1 MHFQSRPARLFAWL
15 LPLLLVATQ
24 PLPAQQAKPAAAAAK
39 GYARTP
45 WIYQGSDIP
54 QDKEW
59 IFGRLSNGVR
69 YAVRR
74 NGVPPGQ
81 VSIRIRVDVGALHE
95 QDSERGYAH
104 LLEHLVFRQSRH
116 LADGQAIA
124 TWQRLGATFGSD
136 TNAQTSWIS
145 TTYKLDLPDAG
156 PAKLDES
163 FKLLSG
169 MVVAPTLSE
178 SNVRSDVP
186 IVLAEKRE
194 RGGTAARVF
203 DQTQETLFAGQ
214 RLAVRPIIGTD
225 ETLQAATSASV
236 KAFHQ
241 RWYRPENT
249 VLVAVGDI
257 DPALLEGLIAKHFNL
272 WPVTGKTTQA
282 PPFGDPVPPKG
293 AAGPNPVGETRVLVE
308 PDLPRSISYA
318 ILRPWRPVK
327 DTVLYNQGKLTDAV
341 AQQIVYRRL
350 ETRARAGGS
359 FLIAQVGQT
368 KFMRSADVTFVEITP
383 LGPDWKA
390 ALDEVRGVIADAI
403 ARPPSQ
409 AEIDREAAEMGVLYD
424 SSVEQRQ
431 LLAGSKLADEIVEA
445 LDIRETVASPE
456 VVRDVFGTTRAKLT
470 PAILLAHTRRIFSG
484 TVTRAVYVTPLA
496 GEATADQLKTALTAP
511 VAADPRARPDQK
523 AVAFADLP
531 PIGSPTRPTSIK
543 PIGLF
548 EIEQVEFANGV
559 KVLFWP
565 TQDDPGRVTV
575 RVRFGAGWRAFDAN
589 SALYAGL
596 GELALVGS
604 GAGPLGQEEI
614 DRIMTGRKM
623 GFDFGIGDNVFTFAA
638 DTRDADLADQLYL
651 FAAKFAAP
659 RWDPNPV
666 LRIKSLAKL
675 SYDGYATS
683 PQGVLQRDLGF
694 LERGRDPVYRTPT
707 PAEIENTTP
716 EGFRAAWEPVLR
728 QGPIEVQLYGDF
740 KRDAAL
746 AALSRTFGALPPRGA
761 LPAGTAPARTATL
774 PASPAPVVLYHRGDG
789 VQAAGIVAWPTGGG
803 MAGIT
808 ESRQLEILAQ
818 LFSNRLLDA
827 LREKLGQAYSPQVIN
842 NWPTDMDGG
851 GKIFAIAQL
860 DPKAVPIFFATA
872 DEIAADLAAKPPSAD
887 ELARVTVPLEQLF
900 KRQMTSTEFFMN
912 TLEGATADP
921 RKIRS
926 VRTLVSDY
934 TETTPAAMQALAQ
947 KYLQR
952 GKSWRIA
959 VIPQGQVLVTA
970 MPGAGDGASGR

>member
-1 MHFQSRPARLFAWL
+1 MHSQSRPARLFAWF
-15 LPLLLVATQ
+15 LPLVLVATQ
-24 PLPAQQAKPAAAAAK
+24 PLPAQQIKPVAVAAK
-39 GYARTP
+39 GVTRTP
-45 WIYQGSDIP
+45 WLYQGSDIP

-59 IFGRLSNGVR
+59 IFGTLSNGVR

-81 VSIRIRVDVGALHE
+81 VSIRIRMDVGALHE
-95 QDSERGYAH
+95 QQSERGYAH

-116 LADGQAIA
+116 LGDGQAIA

-156 PAKLDES
+156 PVKLDES

-169 MVVAPTLSE
+169 MMIAPTLSE
-178 SNVRSDVP
+178 TNVRTDVP
-186 IVLAEKRE
+186 IVMAEKRE

-225 ETLQAATSASV
+225 ETLQAATGASV
-236 KAFHQ
+236 QAFHK
-241 RWYRPENT
+241 RWYRPENA
-249 VLVAVGDI
+249 VIVAAGDI
-257 DPALLEGLIAKHFNL
+257 DPAMLEGLIAKHFSA
-272 WPVTGKTTQA
+272 WPVTGKTTPA
-282 PPFGDPVPPKG
+282 PPFGDPVAPKG
-293 AAGPNPVGETRVLVE
+293 AAGLNPVGETRVLVE
-308 PDLPRSISYA
+308 PDLPRGITYA

-327 DTVLYNQGKLTDAV
+327 DTVVYNQGKLTDAL
-341 AQQIVYRRL
+341 AQRIVYRRL

-359 FLIAQVGQT
+359 YLVAEVSQD
-368 KFMRSADVTFVEITP
+368 KFMRSADVTFVAITP

-390 ALDEVRGVIADAI
+390 ALNEVRGVIADAV
-403 ARPPSQ
+403 AKAPSQ
-409 AEIDREAAEMGVLYD
+409 AEIDREAAEMGVVFD
-424 SSVEQRQ
+424 SSVEQRR
-431 LLAGSKLADEIVEA
+431 LLSGSNLADEIVGA

-456 VVRDVFGTTRAKLT
+456 VVRDVFASTRAKLT
-470 PAILLAHTRRIFSG
+470 PANLLAHTRRIFTG
-484 TVTRAVYVTPLA
+484 TVTRAVYVTPAA
-496 GEATADQLKTALTAP
+496 GEATAAQLKTALAAP

-523 AVAFADLP
+523 AVSFAELP
-531 PIGSPTRPTSIK
+531 PIGTPAAPVAIK
-543 PIGLF
+543 PTGLL

-575 RVRFGAGWRAFDAN
+575 KVRFGAGWRAFDGA

-596 GELALVGS
+596 GDLALVGA

-623 GFDFGIGDNVFTFAA
+623 GFDFGIADNTFTFSA
-638 DTRDADLADQLYL
+638 DTRDVDLADQLYL

-659 RWDPNPV
+659 RWDANPV
-666 LRIKSLAKL
+666 LRAKAAAKL

-683 PQGVLQRDLGF
+683 PQGVLERDLKF
-694 LERGRDPVYRTPT
+694 LERGREPVYRTPT
-707 PAEIENTTP
+707 PAEMDQATI

-728 QGPIEVQLYGDF
+728 QGPIEVQLFGDF

-746 AALSRTFGALPPRGA
+746 TALGKTFGALPPRGT
-761 LPAGTAPARTATL
+761 LPAATASARTATL
-774 PASPAPVVLYHRGDG
+774 PVGTAPVVLHHRGEA

-803 MAGIT
+803 MAGIA

-818 LFSNRLLDA
+818 LFSNRLLES
-827 LREKLGQAYSPQVIN
+827 LREKLGQAYSPQVVN
-842 NWPTDMDGG
+842 DWPTDMDGG
-851 GKIFAIAQL
+851 GRVFAIAQL
-860 DPKAVPIFFATA
+860 DPKAVPVFFATA

-887 ELARVTVPLEQLF
+887 ELARVTEPLKQQLT
-900 KRQMTSTEFFMN
+900 RASTSSAFFMYL
-912 TLEGATADP
+912 LEGATEDP
-921 RKIRS
+921 RKAKS
-926 VRTLVSDY
+926 VRTLLGDY
-934 TETTPAAMQALAQ
+934 TQTTPAAMQALAA

-952 GKSWRIA
+952 GKSWRVA
-959 VIPQGQVLVTA
+959 VIPQGQTLATGA
-970 MPGAGDGASGR
+970 AGAGESAAGR